1 MTYEEALVRIAEI
14 DEVVNE
20 LLNEEVFD
28 CDVDYAMIV
37 LNEERDELEDFIETC
52 ETFQYDSKCYLKELK
67 KEFQITLDTL
77 LNL

>member
-1 MTYEEALVRIAEI
+1 VVKKTFNHLEVLMTYEEALVRIAEI

-52 ETFQYDSKCYLKELK
+52 ETF
-67 KEFQITLDTL
+67 
-77 LNL
+77 

>member
-52 ETFQYDSKCYLKELK
+52 ETF
-67 KEFQITLDTL
+67 
-77 LNL
+77 